1 MKLKSEEKKAEKTLF
16 LYRALIAQRKF
27 NTVISEIPDSTA
39 QPSLKA
45 IKLLAQYF
53 QSPAK
58 RAAIA
63 EEAKQLLAAQFE
75 PTVALLVAT
84 VFYLEKNFDE
94 TLRALHSVNTLER
107 YALFPLYSYLPLCP
121 SLCTMQDSF
130 IWRS

>member
-1 MKLKSEEKKAEKTLF
+1 M
-16 LYRALIAQRKF
+16 YRALIAQRKF

-84 VFYLEKNFDE
+84 VFYLERNFDE

-107 YALFPLYSYLPLCP
+107 YTLFFFFFFPFDKILWKSHCH
-121 SLCTMQDSF
+121 
-130 IWRS
+130 